1 MNNNWYKDY
10 LSETYR
16 RQDDI
21 KFAEDYRRANHDLDE
36 VPQPGL
42 GRRFFSA
49 VGRMLVGFGRRLQHQ
64 QPVPRQDYAHDV
76 ET

>member
-10 LSETYR
+10 LQETYR

-21 KFAEDYRRANHDLDE
+21 KFAETYRRANHDLDE

>member
-21 KFAEDYRRANHDLDE
+21 KFAEAYRRANHDLDE

>member
-21 KFAEDYRRANHDLDE
+21 KFAETYRRANHDLDE

-42 GRRFFSA
+42 GRRFVSA
-49 VGRMLVGFGRRLQHQ
+49 IGRTLVQLGRRLQNQ
-64 QPVPRQDYAHDV
+64 QPVPRRDYAG
-76 ET
+76 E